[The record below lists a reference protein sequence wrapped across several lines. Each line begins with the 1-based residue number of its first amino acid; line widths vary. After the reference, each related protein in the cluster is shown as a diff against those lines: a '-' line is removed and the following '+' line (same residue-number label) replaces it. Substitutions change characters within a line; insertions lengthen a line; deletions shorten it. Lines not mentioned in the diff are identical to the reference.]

1 MSSESRPVGCSGC
14 SVLNERA
21 AVDMLLFPVKLG
33 PQRRPGGWL
42 ALLGSGVLLAA
53 CGYHSVAE
61 TPASE
66 RLCVRA
72 APSKVPYPAA
82 PAAALDGARREL
94 ARYGALRDSNDYPC
108 LLLELLRVDEVA
120 VGATAELTA
129 SGEQPRAR
137 GASIGV
143 LARGWVATGA
153 DAPVSRDTG
162 DMRRTVELEVA
173 SGVADSTRHDR
184 AVVAAAER
192 VGRDIARVTL
202 GLPAAA
208 DGP

>member
-1 MSSESRPVGCSGC
+1 M
-14 SVLNERA
+14 LNDRV

-33 PQRRPGGWL
+33 PRWRSGGWL
-42 ALLGSGVLLAA
+42 GLLSSGFVLAA

-94 ARYGALRDSNDYPC
+94 GRYGALRDSNDYPC
-108 LLLELLRVDEVA
+108 LLIELLRVDETA
-120 VGATAELTA
+120 VGATAELTP

-137 GASIGV
+137 GASVGV
-143 LARGWVATGA
+143 LARGWVATGPEGA
-153 DAPVSRDTG
+153 VSRDTG

-208 DGP
+208 DAP